1 MTSRKSSLSIAISAF
16 FFTACAS
23 THPGVVG
30 KTVNSSPDLHLVV
43 SADWNKANSDES
55 NLFLDITVENKS
67 GIWAHIDMVDV
78 EFPTEEN
85 ITHNVIVGN
94 DLKAWA
100 DSTAIR
106 QRKSEYNTS
115 MGIAGLMAAG
125 AILMVAAAASGRG
138 SSNAKGLA
146 TAGVVAYGAGAA
158 AGVVRAVKGD
168 LNRVE
173 RGFTV
178 PESHLYAP
186 ITIPSNGFAQ
196 RWILINVPA
205 GIKKAAAY
213 MRLKIHTVEGGDSMI
228 DIPLINPQKKSI

>member
-1 MTSRKSSLSIAISAF
+1 MTSRKSYFSIALGAL

-67 GIWAHIDMVDV
+67 GMWAHIDMVDV
-78 EFPTEEN
+78 EFPTDEN

-106 QRKSEYNTS
+106 QRKSDYNTS

-138 SSNAKGLA
+138 SSNTKGLA
-146 TAGVVAYGAGAA
+146 TAGVLAYGAGAT
-158 AGVVRAVKGD
+158 AGIVRSVKSD

-178 PESHLYAP
+178 PESHLLAP

-196 RWILINVPA
+196 KWILINIPA
-205 GIKKAAAY
+205 GARKAAEY
-213 MRLKIHTVEGGDSMI
+213 MRLKIHTVEGGDSII
-228 DIPLINPQKKSI
+228 DIPLMNKHKKSI